1 MQWRSCKRE
10 LSPHSGTCH
19 LSSTA
24 STYLQKTILATLSIY
39 YLSRLY
45 LLLRVCETARP
56 WVCGQ
61 SVGRAVGRSVGW
73 SNKWCD
79 RDRGSESERG
89 EGSQPASQPREGSH
103 IVFAE
108 RIKMMHACGI
118 SSAGRTAPPSP
129 PSVHSWFLFRSCS
142 LLSLL
147 PRFRCLTFSFFAA
160 DEREREP
167 HRSRRPIFSPFLHG
181 PRPRTTRVLLHL

>member
-1 MQWRSCKRE
+1 MYVLLSRTQAEPGRTVKARTGSNFSQPRTNLHFPLCTMQWRSCKRE
-10 LSPHSGTCH
+10 LSPYSGTCH

-61 SVGRAVGRSVGW
+61 SVGRAVGW

-89 EGSQPASQPREGSH
+89 EGRQPAS
-103 IVFAE
+103 
-108 RIKMMHACGI
+108 
-118 SSAGRTAPPSP
+118 
-129 PSVHSWFLFRSCS
+129 
-142 LLSLL
+142 
-147 PRFRCLTFSFFAA
+147 
-160 DEREREP
+160 
-167 HRSRRPIFSPFLHG
+167 HG
-181 PRPRTTRVLLHL
+181 KGAI